1 MKKSGDFMPQ
11 IKELIY
17 RKLVFVLPRAFAT
30 IFSFICIVI
39 FFFSVNEFTHF
50 VKITDSEGIEITA
63 FAPLASEAYILNL
76 NNIPFI
82 EQDDL
87 IYEKNANALSSL
99 YVDRAFELSISADG
113 QSETHL
119 TTAKTVQDALSTLG
133 YSYEGE
139 DFANPEFEAAIDANT
154 QDISLHRVDY
164 ETYEVNEILP
174 FETQMQYTSLFYQ
187 TQDRVL
193 EIQTGQDGYIDA
205 TYKDK
210 LIDGEVVET
219 EIVST
224 NEHIEPVTEILKVY
238 KEQEPISQV
247 PAPEGITVENF
258 VPSSYSTVYQMKA
271 TGYYSATGKGSSGLG
286 LYYGTFAV
294 DPTVIPYGTKVYIVG
309 INNRFVYGWA
319 IATDTGM
326 FIHDNQMQVDLFYET
341 YTESAANGVQ
351 QVYVYVP

>member
-1 MKKSGDFMPQ
+1 MPI

-17 RKLVFVLPRAFAT
+17 RKFTKLLPRLIAMLLVFAT
-30 IFSFICIVI
+30 IIV
-39 FFFSVNEFTHF
+39 FFYALNSFTHF
-50 VKITDSEGIEITA
+50 VKIEDSNGIEITA
-63 FAPLASEAYILNL
+63 FAPLASEEYILNL
-76 NNIPFI
+76 NSVAFI
-82 EQDDL
+82 EEDDL
-87 IYEKNANALSSL
+87 IYEKSADALSTL
-99 YVDRAFELSISADG
+99 YVDRAFEISIKADG
-113 QSETHL
+113 STKEHL

-133 YSYEGE
+133 YTYDGE
-139 DFANPEFEAAIDANT
+139 DFANPAFTSAINADT
-154 QDISLHRVDY
+154 SEITLHRVSY
-164 ETYEVNEILP
+164 ETYEVKEVLP

-187 TQDRVL
+187 TQSRVL

-219 EIVST
+219 VIVST

-238 KEQEPISQV
+238 KEQEPISDV
-247 PAPEGITVENF
+247 AAPDGITVENF

-309 INNRFVYGWA
+309 VNNRFVYGWA

-351 QVYVYVP
+351 QVYVYIP